1 MWTFNYTDTELE
13 HHGIL
18 GMKWGVRR
26 YQNYD
31 GSYTQRGL
39 ERYRK
44 ASANYDS
51 AKEHYKRTKT
61 YGTKADIKE
70 AKRSLKATKNTLNK
84 SYDSLKRDNAADK
97 GKRLYQEGRTI
108 TDSLKKHGIA
118 EGAIVLGSGIVGN
131 ALATSGKLPVGQVFA
146 AQRTVAVGAT
156 LVNGALYAMTE
167 RRNKQMRA
175 YYGHSNNK
183 ALDREIDSYKKPA
196 SVTSKGNNSTA
207 RAESY
212 STGKTARV
220 SRREQRAAADEWVRV
235 NNRVA
240 ARMNS
245 GILDDF
251 NKKWEGHYGEEAYT
265 KAYYDLYDK
274 LFAEELQ
281 KG

>member
-13 HHGIL
+13 HHGVL

-44 ASANYDS
+44 ASVNYDS

-70 AKRSLKATKNTLNK
+70 AKRSLKATKNTLSK
-84 SYDSLKRDNAADK
+84 SYDSLKRDHAADK

-131 ALATSGKLPVGQVFA
+131 ALATSGKLPVGKVFA
-146 AQRTVAVGAT
+146 AQRTIAVGAT
-156 LVNGALYAMTE
+156 LANGVLYAMTE

-175 YYGHSNNK
+175 YYGHSGNK
-183 ALDREIDSYKKPA
+183 ALDREINSYKKSTTA
-196 SVTSKGNNSTA
+196 THTENNSA
-207 RAESY
+207 
-212 STGKTARV
+212 TGKTARA
-220 SRREQRAAADEWVRV
+220 SRRDQRAAADEWVRV